1 MNDPQEEGNSMAE
14 TKSKSS
20 TVVKVKIIVFLVLL
34 IIAFVIVLQ
43 NTEAVETKLLFAT
56 VTMPRA
62 LLLFTTTIIG
72 FAAGVLISL
81 SLSKKRQ
88 SRD

>member
-1 MNDPQEEGNSMAE
+1 MAE
-14 TKSKSS
+14 TKSKSR
-20 TVVKVKIIVFLVLL
+20 TVVKVKVIVLLALL
-34 IIAFVIVLQ
+34 IIVLVIVLQ
-43 NTEAVETKLLFAT
+43 NTEAVETKLVFAT

-72 FAAGVLISL
+72 FAAGVLVSL

>member
-1 MNDPQEEGNSMAE
+1 MAE
-14 TKSKSS
+14 SKSKSS
-20 TVVKVKIIVFLVLL
+20 TMVKVKVIVLLVLL

-43 NTEAVETKLLFAT
+43 NTEAVETKLIFAT

-72 FAAGVLISL
+72 FAAGVLVAL

-88 SRD
+88 SRG